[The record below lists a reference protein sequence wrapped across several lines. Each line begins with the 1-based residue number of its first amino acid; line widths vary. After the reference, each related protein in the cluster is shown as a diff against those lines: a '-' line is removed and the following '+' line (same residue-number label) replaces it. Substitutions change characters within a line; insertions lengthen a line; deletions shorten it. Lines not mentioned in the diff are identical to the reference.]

1 MKSKLIVPAFICIL
15 LAASSCKKDST
26 TPTPPSPKYPIE
38 GLWIGTQTVDNDP
51 TSTSDNY
58 YSLVIYEN
66 GSILTKGKGSDGNTY
81 YASGTWSLS
90 SSNIFTATI
99 TTLLFNGPAVTQAF
113 TFTFSDVG
121 LMTDG
126 KWKDTVNGTQV
137 GHFSIMKRVN

>member
-1 MKSKLIVPAFICIL
+1 MKSKLIAITLIAL
-15 LAASSCKKDST
+15 LLITSSCKKDST
-26 TPTPPSPKYPIE
+26 TPAQVTPKYPIE

-58 YSLVIYEN
+58 YSLVIYED

-81 YASGTWSLS
+81 YATGTWSLS
-90 SSNIFTATI
+90 SGNIFTATI
-99 TTLLFNGPAVTQAF
+99 TTLLFNGPAVRQAF

-121 LMTDG
+121 VMTDG
-126 KWKDTVNGTQV
+126 KWQDTVNGTQV

>member
-1 MKSKLIVPAFICIL
+1 MKSKLIVAAFICIL

-26 TPTPPSPKYPIE
+26 TPAPPSPKYPIE

-58 YSLVIYEN
+58 YSLVIYED

-99 TTLLFNGPAVTQAF
+99 TTILFNGPAVTQAF

-121 LMTDG
+121 VMTDG